1 MIARRYNYDRLRKFR
16 EVFTATIRLVHSQ
29 YRAANIELDQRG
41 MALWH
46 SLPPVKGRTSVIVR
60 TP

>member
-1 MIARRYNYDRLRKFR
+1 
-16 EVFTATIRLVHSQ
+16 VFTATARLVHSQ